1 MVLDIIIHHLA
12 VSNCLIL
19 DFFYLNLI
27 FLTTEVE
34 YILLKNHWTCLTPM
48 CEIFFA
54 QVAFNKH
61 RKLFSEGAQ
70 TLFKQ
75 SCRLMHL
82 QSQALIVL
90 NEIILCFKRF
100 GAQCAWKLKI
110 VENDFDLLFFVS
122 DFVNRN
128 IFFLICLTSVSSCI

>member
-1 MVLDIIIHHLA
+1 
-12 VSNCLIL
+12 
-19 DFFYLNLI
+19 
-27 FLTTEVE
+27 
-34 YILLKNHWTCLTPM
+34 M

-54 QVAFNKH
+54 QVAFNKD

-100 GAQCAWKLKI
+100 GAQLCIEIMEYLGK
-110 VENDFDLLFFVS
+110 VS
-122 DFVNRN
+122 
-128 IFFLICLTSVSSCI
+128 ILTSFDKQRI